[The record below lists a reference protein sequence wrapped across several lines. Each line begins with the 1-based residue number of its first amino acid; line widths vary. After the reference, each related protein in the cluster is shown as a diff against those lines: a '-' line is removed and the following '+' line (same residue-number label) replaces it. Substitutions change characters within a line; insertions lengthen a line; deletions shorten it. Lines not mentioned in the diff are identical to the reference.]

1 MQISS
6 RFTIAVHVLIAIE
19 TFKNDHKITS
29 EFLASSANVN
39 PTVIRR
45 LLQQLKKA
53 EIVTVKRGSGGADI
67 EKSLTEITL
76 LDVYNAVEPVEN
88 GQLFHF
94 HENPNPQCPVGK
106 NIHAL
111 LDDKLKGIQTAMED
125 EMRKYTIADLKTGLQ
140 DILAK
145 EA

>member
-94 HENPNPQCPVGK
+94 HENPNSDCPVGR
-106 NIHAL
+106 NIHNI
-111 LDDKLKGIQTAMED
+111 LDDKLQRVQEAMERELKSITLAD
-125 EMRKYTIADLKTGLQ
+125 VMKDLEKYIR
-140 DILAK
+140 
-145 EA
+145 